1 MGINMRMIGIMGGTF
16 NPIHNGHLFL
26 AENAY
31 EQVGLEQIVFMP
43 SKNPPHKAKPERITD
58 WQRAEMIALA
68 IKDNPHFILSTMEL
82 ERDGFTYTADT
93 LELLVKEHPETK
105 YHFIVGADSLFMMDQ
120 WKEPQ
125 KIFDLCTVVA
135 ACRDGVDLGMLS
147 EQAQYLRERFHG
159 EILLVEMPMMQVSS
173 ENIRERAARQQSLRY
188 YLPDCVIEY
197 MKENQLYR
205 N

>member
-1 MGINMRMIGIMGGTF
+1 MKMIGIMGGTF

-31 EQVGLEQIVFMP
+31 EQMGLEQIMFMP
-43 SKNPPHKAKPERITD
+43 SKNPPHKMKPEKVTD
-58 WQRAEMIALA
+58 AQRAEMIALA
-68 IKDNPHFILSTMEL
+68 IEDNPHFVLSTMEL

-93 LELLVKEHPETK
+93 LELLAKEHPEAR

-120 WKEPQ
+120 WKDPQ

-135 ACRDGVDLGMLS
+135 AARDGVDLEKLS
-147 EQAQYLRERFHG
+147 AQADYLKERFHG
-159 EILLVEMPMMQVSS
+159 DILLVEMPMMQISS
-173 ENIRERAARQQSLRY
+173 ENIRKRAAGGQSLRY
-188 YLPDCVIEY
+188 YLPDRVITY
-197 MKENQLYR
+197 INENQLYL